1 MHWLVDTKKSD
12 QGILNL
18 GKRPSQASGGMTV
31 NHILTDLGFSK
42 DIKVRE
48 EALES
53 LTRRITE
60 ASVTTRQALAPFAVN
75 ADQHQDAVIKSSA
88 THDPHG
94 RPSSAGKTQTI
105 INRVLHRVQQGLKP
119 ARTLLLTFDNAA
131 VNSIKLK
138 LHDKLAELAQSCRA
152 CG

>member
-1 MHWLVDTKKSD
+1 
-12 QGILNL
+12 
-18 GKRPSQASGGMTV
+18 MTV
-31 NHILTDLGFSK
+31 NHILSDLGFSK

-88 THDPHG
+88 STIRMVAPAVQA
-94 RPSSAGKTQTI
+94 RPRRSSTACCI
-105 INRVLHRVQQGLKP
+105 E
-119 ARTLLLTFDNAA
+119 
-131 VNSIKLK
+131 S
-138 LHDKLAELAQSCRA
+138 SRA
-152 CG
+152 